1 VSRGTV
7 VALPCCVVKTTSLW
21 LVLASLIP
29 GVVLAHGLDANRI
42 EAVLRARDLELVVTP
57 PAEYLRAADANGDLF
72 LVREEVAAHRAWIKD
87 AVTRALTVRD
97 LGGARL
103 EIIGVDVSTPA
114 YGPAGTPQ
122 DHVRYTLRGR
132 FDADPTA
139 LQLGVSFVTPDHPV
153 TVLAA
158 RAVWSDKPGLMK
170 FVGPR
175 QSTFLT
181 VEHPQVVVLRAD
193 GAAASAVT
201 SVVQGAP
208 NLALWPAVIAL
219 LASAAALLLLPKW
232 ASRRTLDGQGNA

>member
-1 VSRGTV
+1 M
-7 VALPCCVVKTTSLW
+7 VKKRSLW
-21 LVLASLIP
+21 LVLAWLFP
-29 GVVLAHGLDANRI
+29 GVVHAHGLDANRI
-42 EAVLRARDLELVVTP
+42 EAVLREREIEVVVTP
-57 PAEYLRAADANGDLF
+57 PAEYLRAADANGDLL

-103 EIIGVDVSTPA
+103 EVIGVDVSTPA
-114 YGPAGTPQ
+114 YGPPGTPQ

-132 FDADPTA
+132 FDADPVA

-158 RAVWSDKPGLMK
+158 RAAWSDRPGLMK
-170 FVGPR
+170 FIGPR

-181 VEHPQVVVLRAD
+181 AEYPEVVVLRAD
-193 GAAASAVT
+193 GAAANAVAA
-201 SVVQGAP
+201 VVQDAP

-219 LASAAALLLLPKW
+219 LASAAALLLLPRW
-232 ASRRTLDGQGNA
+232 VSRRTMDGQGNV